1 MLSCSS
7 FSLSEIKNSKTKLNM
22 YQQKKACYLY
32 MTYFLHK
39 KAQSNLIYAGKKP

>member
-1 MLSCSS
+1 
-7 FSLSEIKNSKTKLNM
+7 M
-22 YQQKKACYLY
+22 YQQKRLVIF